1 MARPK
6 PGMGRGLSAI
16 LSASGESPEAAG
28 QELREL
34 SVELIAPNP
43 QQPRRRFD
51 EASLEA
57 LAASV
62 GDTGV
67 LQPVLVRPR
76 PGGRYELVAGERRWR
91 AAKLAGLETV
101 PALVRARE
109 DSASLELALIENMVR
124 EDLNPI
130 EEARAC
136 AGLVEEL
143 GLTREEVGRRI
154 GRSRVAVSNL
164 IRLLELPDEAIEMLE
179 GGQLSEGHGRAL
191 LLAEGHDARRRLARE
206 CREQQWSVRT
216 LEERARD
223 GSSAGP
229 ARKGGARAAGSAH
242 PDQVQAAQDIAVAL
256 GRALGA
262 EVKVRPS
269 RGGYRAEMAF
279 ASPEEALEL
288 ANRLGA
294 AP

>member
-1 MARPK
+1 
-6 PGMGRGLSAI
+6 MGRGLSAI
-16 LSASGESPEAAG
+16 LSASGESPDVAG

-34 SVELIAPNP
+34 PVELIAPNP

-57 LAASV
+57 LAESIR
-62 GDTGV
+62 DTGV

-91 AAKLAGLETV
+91 AAKLAGLETL

-109 DSASLELALIENMVR
+109 DSASLELALVENMVR

-164 IRLLELPDEAIEMLE
+164 LRLLELPDEAIEMLE
-179 GGQLSEGHGRAL
+179 AGLLSEGHGRAL

-206 CREQQWSVRT
+206 CREQGWSVRT

-223 GSSAGP
+223 DGTAG
-229 ARKGGARAAGSAH
+229 AASERGARGRAGTH
-242 PDQVQAAQDIAVAL
+242 PDQMQAAQDIAAAL
-256 GRALGA
+256 GRVLGA
-262 EVKVRPS
+262 EVKVRPT
-269 RGGYRAEMAF
+269 RAGYRAEMAF

-288 ANRLGA
+288 AERLGPA
-294 AP
+294 S

>member
-16 LSASGESPEAAG
+16 LSASGESPDAAD

-34 SVELIAPNP
+34 PVELIAPNP

-51 EASLEA
+51 QASLEA
-57 LAASV
+57 LAESV
-62 GDTGV
+62 RDTGV

-91 AAKLAGLETV
+91 AAKLAELATV

-124 EDLNPI
+124 EDLNPV

-164 IRLLELPDEAIEMLE
+164 LRLLELPDEAIEMLE
-179 GGQLSEGHGRAL
+179 EGVLSEGHGRAL
-191 LLAEGHDARRRLARE
+191 LLAEGHDERRRLARE
-206 CREQQWSVRT
+206 AREQQWSVRV

-223 GSSAGP
+223 GNASSSAGKG
-229 ARKGGARAAGSAH
+229 ARRGGAVH
-242 PDQVQAAQDIAVAL
+242 PDQLQAASDIASAL

-262 EVKVRPS
+262 EVKVRPT
-269 RGGYRAEMAF
+269 RTGYRAEMAF

-288 ANRLGA
+288 AERV
-294 AP
+294 APAS